1 MSGGGKGG
9 STTSETK
16 IPKWLEDAAKK
27 NLAKADAVSEI
38 GYAPYYGPDVA
49 AFNPTQEA
57 AWANTNQAANAFG
70 TAAPVSSGMP
80 AANTYAGGV
89 TGYGS
94 SGLYDQAIAEF
105 VNANPAQA
113 AAMARL
119 FIDPQGAPAPPPSSA
134 QTPGGKGGSGGL
146 FPVAGGVEPH
156 GGYGG
161 GAGNREY
168 DQFGYVA
175 SNGTGSGF
183 SSNYASQIGSY
194 LPGGVNSFTLGSP
207 IDNLVANFTDRDR
220 PDHPDGGSGSVATSP
235 RPKADPR
242 Y

>member
-27 NLAKADAVSEI
+27 NLAKADAVSEL
-38 GYAPYYGPDVA
+38 GYMPYYGPDVA
-49 AFNPTQEA
+49 AFSPTQEA

-94 SGLYDQAIAEF
+94 SGLYDQAISEF
-105 VNANPAQA
+105 ISKNPAQA

-119 FIDPQGAPAPPPSSA
+119 FIDPQGAPAAPAPA
-134 QTPGGKGGSGGL
+134 AGGKGGTGGTQ
-146 FPVAGGVEPH
+146 P
-156 GGYGG
+156 YGTDVNG
-161 GAGNREY
+161 QRASDNYDPFGN
-168 DQFGYVA
+168 VA
-175 SNGTGSGF
+175 SSGTGSGF

-207 IDNLVANFTDRDR
+207 IDNGIVWAGDNLFGDRR
-220 PDHPDGGSGSVATSP
+220 SDHSDGGSGSVATSP